1 MLSRLRRADTRLVAE
16 GLSPVEVGK
25 ELGEHAEH
33 ADAQHGRTLPIAE
46 AIVLSLVAIIA
57 AWSGFSAAKWSTE
70 SSLNLA
76 KASATRVKANRA
88 FGESLVNRVGDAT
101 TFNAWFGAYIT
112 GKKQAVVVAERRF
125 QPEYKPA
132 FDAWLATH
140 PFTNPNAPPGPAAM
154 PQYKPKG
161 EAQATALD
169 HAADAYYDEGQHSA
183 ETADDY
189 IRATVI
195 LASVLFLVGIGS
207 HFPIKGVR
215 IGLAAVGGA
224 LLLFAV
230 IDIATLPWPP

>member
-1 MLSRLRRADTRLVAE
+1 MCSWPRRPETRLVAE

-25 ELGEHAEH
+25 ELSEHAEH
-33 ADAQHGRTLPIAE
+33 TAGHGGRALPIAE

-76 KASATRVKANRA
+76 KASATRVEANRA

-101 TFNAWFGAYIT
+101 TFNAWFGAYVS
-112 GKKQAVVVAERRF
+112 GNKQAAAVAERRF

-132 FDAWLATH
+132 FDAWFATH
-140 PFTNPNAPPGPAAM
+140 PFTNPNAPAGPAAM

-161 EAQATALD
+161 EAQSVALD
-169 HAADAYYDEGQHSA
+169 HAADAYYDKGERAA
-183 ETADDY
+183 EAGDKY

-207 HFPIKGVR
+207 HFPLRGVR
-215 IGLAAVGGA
+215 IGLIGVGGA